1 MLFRS
6 STAHAI
12 ATLALE
18 CSRAGTPPE
27 IHFGWSDENPL
38 AAAIGFFLFG
48 EGNVPWRVRELI
60 RKAEPDPARQPE
72 VFIG

>member
-1 MLFRS
+1 MQLRR
-6 STAHAI
+6 
-12 ATLALE
+12 LVLE
-18 CSRAGTPPE
+18 CSRAGKPPE

-48 EGNVPWRVRELI
+48 EGNVLWRVRQLI
-60 RKAEPDPARQPE
+60 RKAEPDPMKHPE